1 MAPAGTAAE
10 GFALNG
16 REVRRAGGRLTL
28 SDGTLAG
35 ADLTLARAVAVM
47 VAAGAAPET
56 ALAMAT
62 SVPARV
68 AGLDA
73 GYLAPGAPADLV
85 HLSDDFA
92 LRAVWQA
99 GERQS

>member
-1 MAPAGTAAE
+1 
-10 GFALNG
+10 
-16 REVRRAGGRLTL
+16 
-28 SDGTLAG
+28 
-35 ADLTLARAVAVM
+35 
-47 VAAGAAPET
+47 
-56 ALAMAT
+56 
-62 SVPARV
+62 VPARV

-99 GERQS
+99 GERLPYR